1 MVHYVMHYVYMYIY
15 IYIYIHIQQA
25 PLSSDGQNFALPQN
39 FVIVLT
45 TYKNY

>member
-1 MVHYVMHYVYMYIY
+1 MYIY
-15 IYIYIHIQQA
+15 IYIYIYIYTQQA
-25 PLSSDGQNFALPQN
+25 HLSSSIFTLRPKIRTFILPQN